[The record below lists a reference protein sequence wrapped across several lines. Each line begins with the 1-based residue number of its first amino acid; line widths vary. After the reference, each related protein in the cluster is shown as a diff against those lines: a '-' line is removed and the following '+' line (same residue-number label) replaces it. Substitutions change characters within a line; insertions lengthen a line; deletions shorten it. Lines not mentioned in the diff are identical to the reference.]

1 MMIMMNK
8 SHLKRYFK
16 FRNTCSFKDCGVIK
30 FMKVKVNYSF
40 FNLIN
45 DVLLNKF
52 TATYL
57 NYYENEK
64 DKTHSGILFCCL
76 RMAYLKVRY

>member
-1 MMIMMNK
+1 MIMMNK

-45 DVLLNKF
+45 NVLLNKC
-52 TATYL
+52 TA
-57 NYYENEK
+57 EK

-76 RMAYLKVRY
+76 RMAYLKVYRLLHVDFPLL